1 MRLFKPFVRLASL
14 ALFYIVSINTL
25 AQIDGTLT
33 GNYMIYSGGI
43 GDPQNSIRNEK
54 KIAIEIDGKAAKEI
68 FNAIGPD
75 VPDVCGASADLR
87 IRKKND
93 GALSCSRS
101 FRGEYRCHIGFDL
114 QSGKS
119 IGGVVC

>member
-1 MRLFKPFVRLASL
+1 MRLFKPFIRLASL
-14 ALFYIVSINTL
+14 ALFGVVSMSSL
-25 AQIDGTLT
+25 AQMEGIFT
-33 GNYMIYSGGI
+33 GNYIIYSGGI
-43 GDPQNSIRNEK
+43 GDPQKPISNEK

-75 VPDVCGASADLR
+75 VPDVCGATADLR

-101 FRGEYRCHIGFDL
+101 LKGEYRCHIGFDL